1 MESEAVPETPLDIL
15 QEFAS
20 SNSQA
25 LQQLAARAEP
35 EMLEHAVQLLAYA
48 DTIYIAGLRRSFSI
62 AAYLTYALS
71 HLECRPILLDG
82 MGGMLREQISR
93 IKACDIV
100 VSISF
105 KPYAEETV
113 MVSKTAASVGARQI
127 VITDSQISPLAT
139 FSDLCFVVKEA
150 QVDAFRSQSATLCLV
165 QSLVVA
171 LAYRLGDKKHN
182 NTQENSNQ

>member
-1 MESEAVPETPLDIL
+1 MTGVQTC
-15 QEFAS
+15 
-20 SNSQA
+20 A
-25 LQQLAARAEP
+25 LR
-35 EMLEHAVQLLAYA
+35 
-48 DTIYIAGLRRSFSI
+48 
-62 AAYLTYALS
+62 S

-93 IKACDIV
+93 SKARDSV

-105 KPYAEETV
+105 SPYAEETV
-113 MVSKTAASVGARQI
+113 MVSETAASVGARQI

-171 LAYRLGDKKHN
+171 LAYRLGGGK
-182 NTQENSNQ
+182 